1 VALQSLRLGCS
12 SRAFPQRGVLSELAT
27 RAEFRAR
34 RSTAI
39 IGSAIPL
46 CRWPFPRLC
55 GFPSPGMLATLSSQ
69 HVLSSSFAFLQSFAQ
84 HNPACRPQPIGT
96 SHGLWFPTALEGS
109 EIHFSRAVPASATV
123 RLQGLVTLWA
133 VYALRARA
141 GFVSHRRRSWD
152 SPYGAFSSRE
162 VSRSFPSGRTHVPF
176 NPSLF
181 PPPKRWAG
189 PTGRGFWAF
198 TLPRVPGSLTQV

>member
-1 VALQSLRLGCS
+1 LALQRFRLGCS

-34 RSTAI
+34 RSTAV

-84 HNPACRPQPIGT
+84 HNLACRPQPIGT

-109 EIHFSRAVPASATV
+109 EIHLPQALPAPATV
-123 RLQGLVTLWA
+123 RLQGLVTLGA

-152 SPYGAFSSRE
+152 SPFGAFSSRRA
-162 VSRSFPSGRTHVPF
+162 STPFPTWPTRLPF

-181 PPPKRWAG
+181 PPPK
-189 PTGRGFWAF
+189 
-198 TLPRVPGSLTQV
+198 Q